1 MECSAS
7 ILNSLWKL
15 RVLSL
20 WKLRV
25 LLLWMLRVFLPLIPS
40 AAVVMKAAHQNITKR
55 DELKQ
60 INRFGIQ

>member
-1 MECSAS
+1 
-7 ILNSLWKL
+7 
-15 RVLSL
+15 
-20 WKLRV
+20 
-25 LLLWMLRVFLPLIPS
+25 LLWMLRVFLPLIPS